1 MTNTRYL
8 TVPNPQ
14 YLTVPELA
22 SRLRMSPGTL
32 ANWRHRGE
40 GPGFLKIG
48 KKILYPIAEVQ
59 AYEEQ
64 ALRRSVVG
72 SDQ

>member
-1 MTNTRYL
+1 MN
-8 TVPNPQ
+8 NPQ

-32 ANWRHRGE
+32 ANWRFKGE
-40 GPGFLKIG
+40 GPNFLKIG
-48 KKILYPIAEVQ
+48 KKILYPIAEVV

-64 ALRRSVVG
+64 ALRRSTSG
-72 SDQ
+72 TD